1 MSQVARIKRISFR
14 GAPAYL
20 GEDHG
25 NPLYSGNPEKVANWL
40 CDGFRTRFNQLRS
53 NRCKYVY
60 ENGEQLFIEDGNP
73 LLTPIGG
80 IVVDVTHKQAREAF
94 PHLAGIPTYVLES
107 TLKIESTEWFSAI
120 KRRKTS
126 GGKLPSFR
134 SRKRGDRRFSCW
146 FNGGRNAVFH
156 RTGKRSG
163 MVIIRGQNPVRA
175 RRKGRWELRFHIVV
189 SQPIREYTSV
199 QVDLAKKQVTFVSP
213 PKTVDRSNAAGTV
226 GIDRGVTRTAALSDG
241 TFFDIPETPE
251 LDKRIAAQQRRM
263 AKSRVVAERQDRD
276 FRNSNR
282 YKELRSS
289 TADLQRKRAAV
300 KNNAIHVFTKHVAQS
315 FEHIVLEAL
324 KTQNMSR
331 KAKGKGASRKR
342 GLNRGIQNA
351 RWTTMLNQLRYK
363 AGIAVVDDVEVPYV
377 HIVDPRYTSQRCS
390 QCGHIEKDNRES
402 QAVFLCKA
410 CGHADNAD
418 TNASENIKAK
428 FVEGWTI
435 PPQSKG
441 KTASISVGTAPALKR
456 KPPALLSS

>member
-14 GAPAYL
+14 GVPAYL

-25 NPLYSGNPEKVANWL
+25 NTLYSGNPEKVANWL

-60 ENGEQLFIEDGNP
+60 DNGEQLFVEDGNP
-73 LLTPIGG
+73 LLAPIGDTV
-80 IVVDVTHKQAREAF
+80 IDVTHKQAREAF
-94 PHLAGIPTYVLES
+94 PHLSGIPTYVLES

-120 KRRKTS
+120 KRRKTA

-163 MVIIRGQNPVRA
+163 MVVIRGQNPVRA
-175 RRKGRWELRFHIVV
+175 RRKGRWEVRFHIVV

-199 QVDLAKKQVTFVSP
+199 QVDLAKSQITFVSP
-213 PKTVDRSNAAGTV
+213 ARAVDRSGAAGIV

-241 TFFDIPETPE
+241 TFFDIPETWE
-251 LDKRIAAQQRRM
+251 LDKRIAAQQKRM
-263 AKSRVVAERQDRD
+263 AKSRVVAQRQERNFRD
-276 FRNSNR
+276 SKR
-282 YKELRSS
+282 YKALRAS
-289 TADLQRKRAAV
+289 TADLQRKRAAT
-300 KNNAIHVFTKHVAQS
+300 KNDAIHVFTKYVAQS

-331 KAKGKGASRKR
+331 KAKVKGASRKR
-342 GLNRGIQNA
+342 GLNRGIHDA
-351 RWTTMLNQLRYK
+351 RWSTILNQLRYK
-363 AGIAVVDDVEVPYV
+363 AGTVVVDDVEVPYV
-377 HIVDPRYTSQRCS
+377 HVVDPRYTSQRCA

-402 QAVFLCKA
+402 QAVFLCKE
-410 CGHADNAD
+410 CGHTSNAD
-418 TNASENIKAK
+418 TNAAVNIRAK

-441 KTASISVGTAPALKR
+441 KTVSASASTAPALKR
-456 KPPALLSS
+456 KPPALLGS